1 MAKLQFNSYRD
12 LLANKNFLLFW
23 SGFTLSSIG
32 DSLTRVALTWFV
44 FEQTKS
50 PQALGI
56 LTMAYTAP
64 ILIGGFVAGPLLDR
78 FSPRRV
84 MIADNLIR
92 GISFAA
98 LPVLQA
104 LGLLEIWHVYLFA
117 AIYGS
122 LMMISLAG
130 GPALIPSLVRKDQLE
145 TANALETLSFTLS
158 NVIGPPLAGLLIVW
172 AGVANVVIFDAVSYF
187 IFAFLLLGMSV
198 RKVDP
203 AGAVRQNASFRLMS
217 AVHLMMG
224 DKILLSTTLMFMA
237 FNVGLGALTVFLPL
251 VSDRIA
257 PGSAEMFG
265 LLLGALA
272 LGEVISAW
280 LAGSLH
286 LKLGLGIRIALAQ
299 VLSGLSLAL
308 LILESSFWA
317 VATGLFLLGF
327 FSAPL
332 TIWAQTLRMQ
342 IIPVELRGRT
352 FALLRTLMQGAT
364 PLGGALAGFLL
375 PVIGMP
381 MMIGLSSLVIAAP
394 GLAGLQVTELKQAG
408 LESSGLPVGDGG
420 IELS

>member
-1 MAKLQFNSYRD
+1 MAKLQFDSFRD
-12 LLANKNFLLFW
+12 IFENRNFFLFW

-44 FEQTKS
+44 FEETKS

-56 LTMAYTAP
+56 LTVAYTAP
-64 ILIGGFVAGPLLDR
+64 ILIGGLAAGPLLDR

-84 MIADNLIR
+84 MILDNLIR
-92 GISFAA
+92 GIAFAA
-98 LPVLQA
+98 LPILQR
-104 LGLLEIWHVYLFA
+104 LDLLAIWHVYLFA

-130 GPALIPSLVRKDQLE
+130 GPTLIPSLVKKDQLE

-172 AGVANVVIFDAVSYF
+172 MGTANVVILDALSYF
-187 IFAFLLLGMSV
+187 IFAIMLSGV
-198 RKVDP
+198 
-203 AGAVRQNASFRLMS
+203 AVRAVSAAGPEPGSASFSLRSAVRLM
-217 AVHLMMG
+217 L
-224 DKILLSTTLMFMA
+224 DNKILLSTTLMFMA

-257 PGSAEMFG
+257 PGSSQMFG
-265 LLLGALA
+265 ALLGALA
-272 LGEVISAW
+272 LGEVTSAG
-280 LAGSLH
+280 LAGSLQ
-286 LKLGLGIRIALAQ
+286 LKMGLGQRIVLAQ
-299 VLSGLSLAL
+299 ILSGMSLAL
-308 LILESSFWA
+308 LLLESNFWA
-317 VATGLFLLGF
+317 VASGLFLLGF

-342 IIPVELRGRT
+342 IIPTEMRGRT

-375 PVIGMP
+375 PVAGMQLMILLASVVIG
-381 MMIGLSSLVIAAP
+381 AP
-394 GLAGLQVTELKQAG
+394 GLAGGQTRKLRRA
-408 LESSGLPVGDGG
+408 G
-420 IELS
+420 IE

>member
-12 LLANKNFLLFW
+12 IFKNKDFLLFW
-23 SGFTLSSIG
+23 SGYSLSSIG

-44 FEQTKS
+44 FEQTRS

-56 LTMAYTAP
+56 LTVAYTGP

-84 MIADNLIR
+84 MIVDNLIR
-92 GISFAA
+92 GLAFAA

-104 LGLLEIWHVYLFA
+104 LDLLEIWHVYVFA

-130 GPALIPSLVRKDQLE
+130 GPTLIPSIVRTDQLE

-172 AGVANVVIFDAVSYF
+172 IGTANVVVIDALSYF
-187 IFAFLLLGMSV
+187 IFALMLLGISV
-198 RKVDP
+198 TKTFY
-203 AGAVRQNASFRLMS
+203 ASSGQGKASFGLISAIRLM
-217 AVHLMMG
+217 LG
-224 DKILLSTTLMFMA
+224 DKVLLSTTLMFMA

-251 VSDRIA
+251 ISDRIA

-265 LLLGALA
+265 ILLGALA
-272 LGEVISAW
+272 VGEVASAW
-280 LAGSLH
+280 LAGSISLSMR
-286 LKLGLGIRIALAQ
+286 LGIRIALAQ
-299 VLSGLSLAL
+299 LLSGISLAL
-308 LILESSFWA
+308 LFLESAFWA
-317 VATGLFLLGF
+317 VASGLFLLGF

-342 IIPVELRGRT
+342 IIPVEMRGRT

-364 PLGGALAGFLL
+364 PLGGAFAGVLL
-375 PVIGMP
+375 PVLGIQ
-381 MMIGLSSLVIAAP
+381 MMVALSSLVIGAP
-394 GLAGLQVTELKQAG
+394 GLVGLQMAELKQAG
-408 LESSGLPVGDGG
+408 REESSLPVG
-420 IELS
+420 SR